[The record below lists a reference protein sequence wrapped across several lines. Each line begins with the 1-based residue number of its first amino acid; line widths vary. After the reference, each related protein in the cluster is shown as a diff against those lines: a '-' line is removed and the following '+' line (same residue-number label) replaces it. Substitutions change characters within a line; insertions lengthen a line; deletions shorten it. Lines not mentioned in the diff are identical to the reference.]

1 MKPTIKTYINH
12 TAILLTVLSLFSCG
26 GGKPDQAET
35 KTETKPKVENSTR
48 VTLTDAQRTTAGID
62 TGHADNRPV
71 ATTLKVT
78 GAIDVPPQ
86 NMVSISFPM
95 GGYLKSSKL
104 LPGMHVS
111 RGETIAMM
119 EDQQFIQLQQDYLTA
134 KAKLV
139 YAQKDFERQRD
150 LNASKASSDKLFQ
163 QAQADY
169 SSQKIMVSSF
179 AEKLR
184 LIGMNPASVTDGSIT
199 RSAAVRSPI
208 DGYVSKVNVNIG
220 KYVNPSDVLFEIVDP
235 RDIHLALD
243 VFEKDVNLLH
253 QGQKVI
259 AYTNSNPDKKY
270 ECTIVLIGKDLTDQR
285 KTEVHC
291 HFEQY
296 DKNLLPGTFMNAEIE
311 VTANNALT
319 LPEDAIVNF
328 ESKSYAFKVKGKN
341 TYEIV
346 EIKPGV
352 AREGYVEL
360 LANSSELRNQTFV
373 TKGAYSLLMKMKNTG
388 EDE

>member
-1 MKPTIKTYINH
+1 MKPTIKIYINH
-12 TAILLTVLSLFSCG
+12 TAVLLIVLSLFSCG

-35 KTETKPKVENSTR
+35 KTETKPKAENSTT

-62 TGHADNRPV
+62 TGHAANRPV

-169 SSQKIMVSSF
+169 SSQKILVSSL

-328 ESKSYAFKVKGKN
+328 ESKSYAFKVTGKN
-341 TYEIV
+341 TYEIM

>member
-1 MKPTIKTYINH
+1 MNPTITKYIQKG
-12 TAILLTVLSLFSCG
+12 AVMVAVLALFSCG
-26 GGKPDQAET
+26 GTTDKTAAEPEEAPA
-35 KTETKPKVENSTR
+35 KANSTT
-48 VTLTDAQRTTAGID
+48 VTLTDAQVRTAGID
-62 TGHADNRPV
+62 TGHAANRTV
-71 ATTLKVT
+71 ASTLKVT

-95 GGYLKSSKL
+95 GGYLKSTHL

-111 RGETIAMM
+111 RGESIAIM

-134 KAKLV
+134 QTKLV

-150 LNASKASSDKLFQ
+150 LNQSKAVSDKLYQ

-169 SSQKIMVSSF
+169 SSQKILVSSLSQ
-179 AEKLR
+179 KLR
-184 LIGMNPASVTDGSIT
+184 LIGLNPEKLSDGNIT
-199 RSAAVRSPI
+199 RSASVRSPI

-220 KYVNPSDVLFEIVDP
+220 KYVNPTDVLFEIVDP

-253 QGQKVI
+253 SGQKVI
-259 AYTNSNPDKKY
+259 AYTNSNPDKKFI
-270 ECTIVLIGKDLTDQR
+270 CKIVLIGKDLTDQR

-311 VTANNALT
+311 VTANDALT
-319 LPEDAIVNF
+319 LPEDAIVSYQN
-328 ESKSYAFKVKGKN
+328 KSFAFKVSGKN
-341 TYEIV
+341 TYKMIEV
-346 EIKPGV
+346 KPGV
-352 AREGYVEL
+352 AKDGYVAL
-360 LANSSELRNQTFV
+360 NASSSEMRNLSFV
-373 TKGAYSLLMKMKNTG
+373 TKGAYSLLMKLKNTG
-388 EDE
+388 DEE